1 MVLLLWKNIIVFS
14 QKIKHRITYD
24 LAVPLLGLYSKKIK
38 AGSQRD
44 VCTSVFI
51 VALFII
57 AKNSSIHQWWRDK
70 QNLVCVC
77 IYTHTYTHTHT
88 HTQLF
93 SLKKKGNSDIQY
105 NMDEPRR
112 HYANWKKPVTKN
124 KYCMIPLT
132 WGTSSSQNH
141 RDRKQKGGCQE
152 LGDGSLGGINGYKV
166 SVLQDERVL
175 ETDGG
180 KVVQEYQCT

>member
-57 AKNSSIHQWWRDK
+57 AKNSSIHQW
-70 QNLVCVC
+70 
-77 IYTHTYTHTHT
+77 
-88 HTQLF
+88 
-93 SLKKKGNSDIQY
+93 
-105 NMDEPRR
+105 
-112 HYANWKKPVTKN
+112 
-124 KYCMIPLT
+124 
-132 WGTSSSQNH
+132 
-141 RDRKQKGGCQE
+141 
-152 LGDGSLGGINGYKV
+152 
-166 SVLQDERVL
+166 
-175 ETDGG
+175 
-180 KVVQEYQCT
+180 